1 MGGVA
6 WASHLSD
13 NSSRTGVLEAN
24 VADLGPFLSDNSS
37 RVTVLEANVADLG
50 PFLSDNSSRV
60 TVLEANVA
68 DLGPFLSDNSSRVAV
83 LEAAVPTKAPLID
96 PTFTS
101 NIEVSGNAHIQGN
114 LTVGGQLTYLSTD
127 NTVLKDAIVQLAN
140 TNTASTLDMGFIL
153 TRPTSNIAFGW
164 RGDENEFMIGHSTSD
179 ASGSDLAPL
188 AGSSL
193 HLHTYG
199 THTVD
204 GDFQVGETANLFV
217 DVSSARVGINSASP
231 SVALDVVGD
240 ATFTRSDDGSSAGPV
255 LTLHRVSASAA
266 NGDYMGQLK
275 FTGKND
281 VGANKV
287 YAKLTAKTSDV
298 TDGTEDGLFEFAVHK
313 AGSMDP
319 VARLTSSD
327 LKLINGTGL
336 EVAGESDL
344 TGRLAV
350 AYDTDT
356 PSFFGRAAVGHAT
369 GSSSDHAAFAH
380 LDNNTGTDYAIKQSA
395 AGATFVNAKTGTR
408 VAFNINGAEK
418 MRLASSGKLG
428 INETNPQHELD
439 VDGEIKATLYRGD
452 GGLLSNIASN
462 LEQVAINGNV
472 VTSSVLQF
480 MNTQTAFVTDSGADV
495 GVKLDQLDE
504 ITISGKTTDDILLW
518 NGSAWIDSPALS
530 DNSSR
535 VSSLETGK
543 APLLNPTFTSNVT
556 INGGLV
562 IGKTAGVAK
571 KHYSY
576 SGTLAS
582 FTNVC
587 INYNSNVFYSKIVAQ
602 LVHDYDDVSTI
613 VVEVSGGK
621 RPGGGTLQDIAIGT
635 KNKWGRDS
643 YPWASNVETDTNQV
657 ILKPYVAANSGNYDY
672 DLFIEYISSAAEGE
686 CSNIKEGETV
696 VQNFSY

>member
-1 MGGVA
+1 M
-6 WASHLSD
+6 
-13 NSSRTGVLEAN
+13 
-24 VADLGPFLSDNSS
+24 
-37 RVTVLEANVADLG
+37 
-50 PFLSDNSSRV
+50 
-60 TVLEANVA
+60 
-68 DLGPFLSDNSSRVAV
+68 
-83 LEAAVPTKAPLID
+83 
-96 PTFTS
+96 
-101 NIEVSGNAHIQGN
+101 
-114 LTVGGQLTYLSTD
+114 
-127 NTVLKDAIVQLAN
+127 
-140 TNTASTLDMGFIL
+140 
-153 TRPTSNIAFGW
+153 
-164 RGDENEFMIGHSTSD
+164 
-179 ASGSDLAPL
+179 
-188 AGSSL
+188 
-193 HLHTYG
+193 
-199 THTVD
+199 
-204 GDFQVGETANLFV
+204 
-217 DVSSARVGINSASP
+217 
-231 SVALDVVGD
+231 
-240 ATFTRSDDGSSAGPV
+240 
-255 LTLHRVSASAA
+255 
-266 NGDYMGQLK
+266 
-275 FTGKND
+275 
-281 VGANKV
+281 
-287 YAKLTAKTSDV
+287 
-298 TDGTEDGLFEFAVHK
+298 
-313 AGSMDP
+313 
-319 VARLTSSD
+319 
-327 LKLINGTGL
+327 
-336 EVAGESDL
+336 
-344 TGRLAV
+344 
-350 AYDTDT
+350 
-356 PSFFGRAAVGHAT
+356 
-369 GSSSDHAAFAH
+369 
-380 LDNNTGTDYAIKQSA
+380 
-395 AGATFVNAKTGTR
+395 
-408 VAFNINGAEK
+408 
-418 MRLASSGKLG
+418 
-428 INETNPQHELD
+428 
-439 VDGEIKATLYRGD
+439 
-452 GGLLSNIASN
+452 LSNIASN

-530 DNSSR
+530 DNAAALSTLQTDVGVLSSWLSDNSSRITTNFNAISDHAAR